1 VFTDPFSVTYNGSAK
16 SLPRVS
22 VLRDASSY
30 RTADGEFEINIS
42 SSRNKRDGRALVQF
56 ELVRTLPDP
65 TPGDAFDAF
74 RNIRNSFG
82 VTYGFDPSTRAQASV
97 DLPLLRTAVL
107 ATVDSTLMSRLIGGE
122 H

>member
-1 VFTDPFSVTYNGSAK
+1 VFTDPFSVTYNGSTK
-16 SLPRVS
+16 TLPRTS
-22 VLRDASSY
+22 AKGSSSSY
-30 RTADGEFEINIS
+30 RTADNEFEINIS
-42 SSRNKRDGRALVQF
+42 RSRDQRDGRALVQF

-82 VTYGFDPSTRAQASV
+82 VSYGYDPSTRSQASV

-107 ATVDSTLMSRLIGGE
+107 TVVDATLMGRLIGGE
-122 H
+122 C

>member
-1 VFTDPFSVTYNGSAK
+1 MFTDPFSVTYNGSAK